1 MYAIVGVAGFQFKV
15 ATDQV
20 VRVPLMAKL
29 EAGQKI
35 TLDNVLMISDGST
48 SEIGKPSLAGA
59 SVEAEIV
66 KHGRT
71 REQLAGVYKKRKDY
85 RRHIGFRADYSEI
98 RVTGITPGSGAA
110 QPVAGKK

>member
-15 ATDQV
+15 AQDQV
-20 VRVPLMAKL
+20 IRVPLMAKL

-35 TLDNVLMISDGST
+35 TLDNVLLISDGTST
-48 SEIGKPSLAGA
+48 EVGRPSVSGA

-71 REQLAGVYKKRKDY
+71 RKQLAAVYKKRKDY
-85 RRHIGFRADYSEI
+85 RRRWGFRAEFTEI
-98 RVTGITPGSGAA
+98 KVSAIHRA
-110 QPVAGKK
+110 

>member
-15 ATDQV
+15 AQDQII
-20 VRVPLMAKL
+20 RVPLMAKL

-35 TLDNVLMISDGST
+35 TLDNVLLISDGTST
-48 SEIGKPSLAGA
+48 EVGRPSVAGA

-71 REQLAGVYKKRKDY
+71 RKQLAAVFKKRKDY
-85 RRHIGFRADYSEI
+85 RRRWGFRAEFTEI
-98 RVTGITPGSGAA
+98 KVSAIHRA
-110 QPVAGKK
+110 